1 MLKLYVFCAFL
12 LFMSR
17 TSETRQILLPGS
29 GSEALPESLKSM
41 KGFSLWGIPRF
52 IMQTG
57 KMQMKAKV
65 DELENTNTW
74 DNRFLK
80 RTNRIKDSRIRILKR
95 LNTIKDSRIRILKRP
110 NMMKDSRIR
119 ILKRPNMMKD
129 SRIRILKRF
138 NIIQECRIGIL
149 NRPKRI

>member
-1 MLKLYVFCAFL
+1 MLKLYVFFAFL

-57 KMQMKAKV
+57 KRQMKAKL
-65 DELENTNTW
+65 DELENANTW
-74 DNRFLK
+74 DNRILK

-119 ILKRPNMMKD
+119 ILKR
-129 SRIRILKRF
+129 F
-138 NIIQECRIGIL
+138 NIIQDCRIGFL
-149 NRPKRI
+149 KRPKMI